1 MAITIRNKET
11 EAMIRRL
18 GARSGEGPS
27 ATVHRLAKNALGE
40 APKQAPPEVQAARR
54 AAFAELRR
62 RFPPEPDGATFE
74 EVMAEIDAFQS
85 DLHD

>member
-18 GARSGEGPS
+18 GAARGEGPS
-27 ATVHRLAKNALGE
+27 ATIRRLAKEALAR
-40 APKQAPPEVQAARR
+40 APAVAPPEVQAARR
-54 AAFAELRR
+54 AF
-62 RFPPEPDGATFE
+62 FE
-74 EVMAEIDAFQS
+74 EFRRNHPKPVGGPTFGEIMDDIDSIQS